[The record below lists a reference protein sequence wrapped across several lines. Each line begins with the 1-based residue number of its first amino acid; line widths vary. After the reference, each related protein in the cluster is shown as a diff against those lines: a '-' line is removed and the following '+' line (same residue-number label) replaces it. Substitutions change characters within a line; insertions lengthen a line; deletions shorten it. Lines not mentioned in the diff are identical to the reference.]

1 MNQILL
7 TLVISYLLMS
17 CYFFVNW
24 LDFRRNNP
32 TSSPEDR
39 LLSWIISA
47 IATIF
52 WPLIIP
58 ISCIQMLKEGN
69 LELSKV
75 IPVILG
81 IFAVGIS
88 FYVSQFE

>member
-1 MNQILL
+1 
-7 TLVISYLLMS
+7 
-17 CYFFVNW
+17 
-24 LDFRRNNP
+24 
-32 TSSPEDR
+32 
-39 LLSWIISA
+39 
-47 IATIF
+47 
-52 WPLIIP
+52 
-58 ISCIQMLKEGN
+58 MLKEGN